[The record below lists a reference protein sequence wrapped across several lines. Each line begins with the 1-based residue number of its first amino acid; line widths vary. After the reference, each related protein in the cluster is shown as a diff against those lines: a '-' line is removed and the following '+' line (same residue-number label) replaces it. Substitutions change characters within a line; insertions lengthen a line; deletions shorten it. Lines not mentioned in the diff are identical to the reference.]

1 MKKQYKSGFTLIEI
15 ILVFVLLGILMAI
28 TTPLVVETV
37 QKADLTAA
45 HESLYNALI
54 RAQKLSQSRTNGQV
68 WGVCLD
74 NTNKRYIIVAGT
86 CTVRNTLYDEVI
98 TIAPNINITLNSGD
112 TIAFDAIKGN
122 SNGWNYI
129 TLTNGGFS
137 KTIVIYNQIINKDP
151 SSLTSNT
158 SGG

>member
-54 RAQKLSQSRTNGQV
+54 RAQKLSQSQTNGQV

-98 TIAPNINITLNSGD
+98 AIAPNINITLNSGD